1 MRGRESRRSLGSLIL
16 DSGATDHIFTE
27 REHFVEYT
35 PTLSTQRA
43 FITTTDGSSHKVA
56 GTGFVHIR
64 VRNGET
70 FFVQPLNSIHVPTF
84 SCTLVS
90 TSCLVK
96 RGGLSF
102 LQLPTGPELKKGNV
116 KWADVVEQPSG
127 LTLLAATII
136 MPGSHNTTT
145 NLSTG
150 MIWHHK
156 LGHPGAD
163 VMSDFV
169 RRGDIPKLSP
179 DELAEVKGCQVCCQ
193 GKMSQLSH
201 AKASEDLGTCPK
213 MGCIHLDL
221 IGPLYVRSANG
232 AFTYAQ
238 TGIEVSTRLS
248 FVSLLKTKDEAL
260 NRAKV
265 TIQLLEVQSGLPL
278 HSIRTDKGGEYVS
291 QD

>member
-1 MRGRESRRSLGSLIL
+1 M
-16 DSGATDHIFTE
+16 
-27 REHFVEYT
+27 
-35 PTLSTQRA
+35 
-43 FITTTDGSSHKVA
+43 
-56 GTGFVHIR
+56 
-64 VRNGET
+64 
-70 FFVQPLNSIHVPTF
+70 
-84 SCTLVS
+84 
-90 TSCLVK
+90 
-96 RGGLSF
+96 
-102 LQLPTGPELKKGNV
+102 
-116 KWADVVEQPSG
+116 
-127 LTLLAATII
+127 LAVTII
-136 MPGSHNTTT
+136 MPESHNTTT

-163 VMSDFV
+163 VMSDFF
-169 RRGDIPKLSP
+169 RRGDIPKLSS

-213 MGCIHLDL
+213 MGRIHLDL
-221 IGPLYVRSANG
+221 IGPLSVRSANG

-265 TIQLLEVQSGLPL
+265 TIQLLEV
-278 HSIRTDKGGEYVS
+278 
-291 QD
+291 